1 MGTCY
6 GVRAA
11 LGWRR
16 RHDGCG
22 PKRIDSAQGAR
33 GIHHRSRRAVYRFAM
48 SRQCSRTGCA
58 QQAAVTLTYQYGRAQ
73 VWIDDLSVERDPHD
87 YDLCDRHAAKLS
99 VPNGWRLEDRR
110 VRRLLVVPQSP
121 RLAG

>member
-1 MGTCY
+1 
-6 GVRAA
+6 
-11 LGWRR
+11 
-16 RHDGCG
+16 
-22 PKRIDSAQGAR
+22 
-33 GIHHRSRRAVYRFAM
+33 
-48 SRQCSRTGCA
+48 
-58 QQAAVTLTYQYGRAQ
+58 VTLTYQYGRAQ

-87 YDLCDRHAAKLS
+87 YDLCDRHATKLS